1 MAQDRLWT
9 RDFLLADFSGFL
21 IFGSF
26 YYLMSTLQYYVVG
39 LGGNVAEVGLVQGVF
54 VIVAVL
60 LRPMVG
66 NLLDNRGRRRFLLLG
81 IVIIVGSFLL
91 YPLVPQIWWVLT
103 VRVVHGVGW
112 AFVTTAVSTL
122 VADVVPHSR
131 RGEAMGFYSNFMDV
145 AMGAGP
151 FIGVLLLQFGGYQA
165 VFIGAAVTLLPA
177 LGTVGAVKER
187 YQPPPAPLK
196 RPLLSRPA
204 LLPGLVMIMASIGY
218 GCVVTFIP
226 TLATARHITGTFLGV
241 GQYAFFYIAY
251 ALTLIATRGP
261 WGRLSDRHGRQA
273 AIIPGLLLMA
283 AGTFILALTR
293 SFPVLVLA
301 GITYAG
307 GFGSAQPALMAWTVD
322 RAGRQAWGAAM
333 ATFFVAF
340 DGGIGIGSLV
350 MGTLIQHFSY
360 GLAFSVVSVLTLI
373 GFAIYLADRRRRLPD
388 QGVTAEAGPPAA
400 S

>member
-1 MAQDRLWT
+1 MAERLWT
-9 RDFLLADFSGFL
+9 RDFLLADFTGFL

-81 IVIIVGSFLL
+81 IVIIVVSFLL
-91 YPLVPQIWWVLT
+91 YPLVPRISWVLA
-103 VRVVHGVGW
+103 VRILHGVGW

-122 VADVVPHSR
+122 VADVAPASR

-151 FIGVLLLQFGGYQA
+151 FIGVLLLQFGGYRA
-165 VFIGAAVTLLPA
+165 VFLGAALTLLPA
-177 LGTVGAVKER
+177 LGTVGAVREH
-187 YQPPPAPLK
+187 YQPPPAPVK
-196 RPLLSRPA
+196 RPFLSRPA
-204 LLPGLVMIMASIGY
+204 LLPGLVMITASIGY

-241 GQYAFFYIAY
+241 GQYAYFYIAF
-251 ALTLIATRGP
+251 ALTLILTRGP
-261 WGRLSDRHGRQA
+261 WGRLSDRYGRQA
-273 AIIPGLLLMA
+273 AIIPGLVLMA
-283 AGTFILALTR
+283 AGTFTLALTR
-293 SFPVLVLA
+293 SFPVLIVA
-301 GITYAG
+301 GILYAG
-307 GFGSAQPALMAWTVD
+307 GFGSAQPAIMAWTVD

-340 DGGIGIGSLV
+340 DGGIGIGSLT
-350 MGTLIQHFSY
+350 MGTMIQHYSY
-360 GLAFSVVSVLTLI
+360 GLAFSVASVLTLI
-373 GFAIYLADRRRRLPD
+373 GFTVYVADRSRRRP
-388 QGVTAEAGPPAA
+388 GSGAEGTTAV